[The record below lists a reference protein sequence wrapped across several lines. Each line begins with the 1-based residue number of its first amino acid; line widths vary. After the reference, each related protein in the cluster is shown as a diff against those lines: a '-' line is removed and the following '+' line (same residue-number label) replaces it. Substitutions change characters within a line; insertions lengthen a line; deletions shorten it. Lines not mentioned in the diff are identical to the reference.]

1 MVCSGLPECIISLH
15 SLKAN
20 QNILHGIVQRMPHMQ
35 LSSDIRGRND
45 DGKRFLALVYFRM
58 KIFLIQPFLVQTIL
72 NAMGIIGFCQF
83 LAHCFLHF
91 HFCRYRAL
99 GRREKKSE
107 ILRMKK
113 NVPWHILAPRRGCFG
128 NHLPLRR
135 VRILAELFLSYGNEV
150 SYTIKKRPSTEN
162 SVKGRLNPN
171 AVPPLF
177 SGKTDLLQRLRRQ
190 LFRNLVAVIPLEPLS
205 DNGDY
210 RESLPR
216 SCAFSS
222 PIPKPHSVL
231 LCSGLLSAIRD
242 PLCQPGKR
250 TLLLPHLC
258 PCTMYTIGKN

>member
-1 MVCSGLPECIISLH
+1 MRSGAGFQDSGT
-15 SLKAN
+15 
-20 QNILHGIVQRMPHMQ
+20 GIPA
-35 LSSDIRGRND
+35 
-45 DGKRFLALVYFRM
+45 GK
-58 KIFLIQPFLVQTIL
+58 
-72 NAMGIIGFCQF
+72 
-83 LAHCFLHF
+83 HH
-91 HFCRYRAL
+91 
-99 GRREKKSE
+99 RRK
-107 ILRMKK
+107 
-113 NVPWHILAPRRGCFG
+113 RRGCFG

-162 SVKGRLNPN
+162 SAKGRLNPN

>member
-1 MVCSGLPECIISLH
+1 MPLFRCAFCKKESCEAGFSACGGSRKRH
-15 SLKAN
+15 S
-20 QNILHGIVQRMPHMQ
+20 
-35 LSSDIRGRND
+35 
-45 DGKRFLALVYFRM
+45 
-58 KIFLIQPFLVQTIL
+58 TIPPQCDPCG
-72 NAMGIIGFCQF
+72 A
-83 LAHCFLHF
+83 
-91 HFCRYRAL
+91 
-99 GRREKKSE
+99 
-107 ILRMKK
+107 
-113 NVPWHILAPRRGCFG
+113 
-128 NHLPLRR
+128 
-135 VRILAELFLSYGNEV
+135 FLSYGNEV

-162 SVKGRLNPN
+162 SAKGRLNPN